1 MANSEKI
8 SKILELKNLR
18 ISTLEKLLG
27 VGNSTLRKAVERNS
41 SVSVDVLKKISNLY
55 PDLNTDWLFHDKG
68 EPIIGENSNLLVAP
82 NPKEKH
88 ILMRLA
94 LKENSKPIPVT
105 NIKASAGAIQLYN
118 DEPELIIEYIETPLI
133 TDAVGTIEV
142 KGHSMAPKYPN
153 GTRIVIGEKLT
164 HKQLIR
170 PGEDYYIIDLNY
182 EGYIKRL
189 YKVPGDETK
198 VELRSYNEDK
208 EAYPN
213 YQLSWSEVIAVFR
226 VKAGIQLT

>member
-18 ISTLEKLLG
+18 VSTLEKLLG

-41 SVSVDVLKKISNLY
+41 SVSIEVLKKISSLY
-55 PDLNTDWLFHDKG
+55 PDLSTDWLFYDKG
-68 EPIIGENSNLLVAP
+68 EPIAVPSLVANPP

-94 LKENSKPIPVT
+94 LKENAKPIPVT

-164 HKQLIR
+164 HKHLIR

-189 YKVPGDETK
+189 YKVPGDDTK

-208 EAYPN
+208 DAYPN
-213 YQLSWSEVIAVFR
+213 YQLNWSEVIAVFR